1 MAQFIFSHA
10 NGFPASTYRYY
21 FQALRAAGHE
31 VFAIECIGH
40 DPRYPV
46 SSNWPGLV
54 DQLAAFTAEKLR
66 DSNQDSWLLGHSLGG
81 YLSMMCAASHAE
93 FLAQGLAGV
102 IVLDAPII
110 GGWKAQGLRW
120 LKQSPLVGS
129 LLPGRHSRKRRRKW
143 PDEAAVRAHFEH
155 KPAFK
160 RWHSNILDDYV
171 RFGTC
176 EVVDP
181 EGQSYRTLC
190 FNRDIETQIYN
201 TVPDHLE
208 SFLFSRSIGCRL
220 AYLSGK
226 QSVEAKRI
234 GLESTRKLL
243 GQIGASALI
252 EIPGSHLFPMEH
264 PQETLEQILRI
275 VSR

>member
-54 DQLAAFTAEKLR
+54 EQLAAFTAEKLR

-129 LLPGRHSRKRRRKW
+129 LLPGRHN
-143 PDEAAVRAHFEH
+143 
-155 KPAFK
+155 
-160 RWHSNILDDYV
+160 SNILDDYV

-208 SFLFSRSIGCRL
+208 SFLISRSIGCRL

>member
-54 DQLAAFTAEKLR
+54 EQLAAFTAEKLR

-171 RFGTC
+171 RF
-176 EVVDP
+176 D
-181 EGQSYRTLC
+181 R
-190 FNRDIETQIYN
+190 
-201 TVPDHLE
+201 
-208 SFLFSRSIGCRL
+208 LF
-220 AYLSGK
+220 AA
-226 QSVEAKRI
+226 Q
-234 GLESTRKLL
+234 
-243 GQIGASALI
+243 
-252 EIPGSHLFPMEH
+252 
-264 PQETLEQILRI
+264 
-275 VSR
+275 VSKPA